1 MKPFNKAEA
10 LKGAPVVLG
19 NGRKAVVG
27 FEIAAEQLINS
38 SYIKDELHGYI
49 VGPLNIAEH
58 TFSWKEDGRVW
69 SNTEN
74 EFDIVGMWEEPRQN
88 ITIRIPQPLKA
99 GEIMKRVGG
108 KIFVVCQPSGLY
120 LGACIKEIEVTTE
133 GINWN
138 SWDLVHKGFAFAT
151 KADAESFLAAMK
163 TTVAE

>member
-10 LKGAPVVLG
+10 LKGAPVVLR
-19 NGRKAVVG
+19 NGAKAFVK
-27 FEIAAEQLINS
+27 FEIAADQLINS
-38 SYIKDELHGYI
+38 SNIRDALYGYI
-49 VGPLNIAEH
+49 VGPLNIAER

-69 SNTEN
+69 AKSEN
-74 EFDIVGMWEEPRQN
+74 ALDIVGMWEEPRQN

-108 KIFVVCQPSGLY
+108 EIFVVCQPSGLY
-120 LGACIKEIEVTTE
+120 IGAYIKEIEVTTE
-133 GINWN
+133 GINWH

>member
-10 LKGAPVVLG
+10 LKGAPVVLR
-19 NGRKAVVG
+19 NGAKAFVK
-27 FEIAAEQLINS
+27 FEIAADQLINS
-38 SYIKDELHGYI
+38 SNIRDALHGYI
-49 VGPLNIAEH
+49 VGPLNIAEDI
-58 TFSWKEDGRVW
+58 FSWKENGSVW
-69 SNTEN
+69 TKSEN
-74 EFDIVGMWEEPRQN
+74 ALDIVGMWEEPRQN

-108 KIFVVCQPSGLY
+108 EIFVVCQPSGLY
-120 LGACIKEIEVTTE
+120 IGAYIKEIEVTTE
-133 GINWN
+133 GINWH